1 MILAIECLAGCLIFG
16 VVIIL
21 TLLKDK
27 EFWLYEY
34 PEPIQRRYIELHPDG
49 KISEP
54 EGFSLRVFLKK
65 IAACLVF
72 VVLLSDMVY
81 LAGAGSF
88 SEGCLF
94 CYIIWFTVN
103 LFDTL
108 VLDLGLMVHWKK
120 CRLEGTEDMDEEY
133 KLLNRKSLIDGVYGC
148 LIGIPVSLIVGGVIA
163 LVSR

>member
-1 MILAIECLAGCLIFG
+1 MILAVECVIGCLIFG

-21 TLLKDK
+21 SLLKNK

-34 PEPIQRRYIELHPDG
+34 PKPIQQRYIELHPDG

-54 EGFSLRVFLKK
+54 EGFSLKVLFKK

-72 VVLLSDMVY
+72 IVLLSGMVY
-81 LAGAGSF
+81 LAGARRF
-88 SEGCLF
+88 LHGCLF
-94 CYIIWFTVN
+94 CYIIWFAVN

-108 VLDLGLMVHWKK
+108 VLDLGFMVHWKK

-133 KLLNRKSLIDGVYGC
+133 KLLNKKSLIDGVYGC
-148 LIGIPVSLIVGGVIA
+148 LIGIPVSLIVGSMIA
-163 LVSR
+163 LMF